1 MKKSHQSAC
10 RFKKKPYL
18 CTRLRKMPILRSTYN
33 RDVAQLV
40 SVHVWGACGRQ
51 FESGHPDI
59 AKEERYFSECRSLL
73 FPPSPNDGNYFKTYI
88 GGNKCPPPNLLATK
102 ETYSSSNDYGRQ
114 DDPRT
119 TQQVHEQDKVEKH
132 SARDDC
138 APVLVQ
144 PWFSLPH
151 TCSSSSWHS
160 RHRHHPSAH
169 LHLHQRMLLAWT

>member
-73 FPPSPNDGNYFKTYI
+73 FPKVLTTVIILKHISAGINV
-88 GGNKCPPPNLLATK
+88 PPTLLATK
-102 ETYSSSNDYGRQ
+102 ETTSSSNDYGRQ